1 MKKFLVVAI
10 CALVLIGAFAVSV
23 YAAEVGNKSD
33 SKLAADVSN
42 KVSDVN
48 NQTAVSIDYSEV
60 SNNPDSKLSADVID
74 VTDEQINEGVDY
86 DIAINVD
93 YRERI
98 AENCKYYGIS
108 ITDEQLQKIEE
119 LYRSLNMVPN
129 SWERLPYGVG
139 IITGEID
146 PNAPKLDL
154 AAARKIIAEHND
166 FDEIISKFS
175 GIQKYP
181 DFIGGSGHTVVQYW
195 LNDSKSEVITII
207 PLEHG
212 ISYSVYNSDG
222 AATYYEILFK

>member
-1 MKKFLVVAI
+1 MKKFLVIPI
-10 CALVLIGAFAVSV
+10 CALVLVGAFAVSI
-23 YAAEVGNKSD
+23 YAAE
-33 SKLAADVSN
+33 A
-42 KVSDVN
+42 
-48 NQTAVSIDYSEV
+48 
-60 SNNPDSKLSADVID
+60 SNNPDSTPSADVID
-74 VTDEQINEGVDY
+74 VTDEQINESVDY
-86 DIAINVD
+86 DIAVNVD

-98 AENCKYYGIS
+98 AENCKYYDTA
-108 ITDEQLQKIEE
+108 ITDEQLQKLEE

-146 PNAPKLDL
+146 PDAPKLDL

-166 FDEIISKFS
+166 FDEIMSEFDKV
-175 GIQKYP
+175 QKYP

-195 LNDSKSEVITII
+195 LNDSRSEVITII

-222 AATYYEILFK
+222 AATYYEILFNKPYG

>member
-1 MKKFLVVAI
+1 MKKFLVIPI

-23 YAAEVGNKSD
+23 YAAEVGNKPD

-48 NQTAVSIDYSEV
+48 NQTAVSIDYDEV

-74 VTDEQINEGVDY
+74 VTGEQINESVDY

-93 YRERI
+93 YRKRI
-98 AENCKYYGIS
+98 AENCKYYGTA

-119 LYRSLNMVPN
+119 LYRSLNRVPN

-146 PNAPKLDL
+146 PDAPKLDL

-166 FDEIISKFS
+166 FDEIMSEFDKV
-175 GIQKYP
+175 QKYP
-181 DFIGGSGHTVVQYW
+181 DFVGGSGHPVVQYW
-195 LNDSKSEVITII
+195 LNDSRNEEITVFH
-207 PLEHG
+207 LENG
-212 ISYSVYNSDG
+212 IWYAALNPDG
-222 AATYYEILFK
+222 TAAYTEKLF